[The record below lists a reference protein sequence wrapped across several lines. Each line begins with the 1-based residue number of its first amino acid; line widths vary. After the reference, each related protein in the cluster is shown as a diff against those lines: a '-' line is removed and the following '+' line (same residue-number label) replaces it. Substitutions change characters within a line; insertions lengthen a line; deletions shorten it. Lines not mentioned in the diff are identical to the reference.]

1 MVAGFVGA
9 VTGIGGTAQ
18 TGVTVESSGKL
29 DTTNKGL
36 DTKIDSSVEVK
47 TEVKDTNDSSQR
59 VLPTVNKVD
68 SKDDSSG
75 NSERLLP
82 TVNKKT
88 GAKVQVRGWDP
99 DKKEAILG
107 KIQAT
112 LENNPEIKMADV
124 DEDSVEIKYSA
135 PGKFLGLFPMNF
147 NLNVSADSEARVK
160 VKFPWHRFLLKT
172 EFSNTAELLNGVFQH
187 NQTDLE
193 FLKSKASEDRQVEI
207 FITISNSLKIM
218 HEMSKSIIGNIKA

>member
-1 MVAGFVGA
+1 MNTRYLLPLVFAGTLMVAGFVGA

-88 GAKVQVRGWDP
+88 GARFKLGVGIRI
-99 DKKEAILG
+99 KKKLY
-107 KIQAT
+107 
-112 LENNPEIKMADV
+112 LV
-124 DEDSVEIKYSA
+124 KY
-135 PGKFLGLFPMNF
+135 KL
-147 NLNVSADSEARVK
+147 R
-160 VKFPWHRFLLKT
+160 WKT
-172 EFSNTAELLNGVFQH
+172 
-187 NQTDLE
+187 
-193 FLKSKASEDRQVEI
+193 I
-207 FITISNSLKIM
+207 
-218 HEMSKSIIGNIKA
+218 